1 MSVIFYP
8 GKMKKVL
15 RAFTTIGLL
24 NVSIAAI
31 SAPQQPT
38 ASGPAREISDNT
50 VSGSNG
56 TVSSAPV
63 NLTAAMRPDIDTSMF
78 RIDTRSKAAVERVQD
93 KATELK
99 AYAAAH
105 NYNSEYAFLVDMSLP
120 SGKNRFFIYNFKK
133 DVIEASSLVAHG
145 FGSTIPNSYDE
156 LIFSN
161 TPESYMTSLGKYK
174 IGNSYYGSFGLSY
187 KLHGLES
194 TNDKA
199 FERTVVLHSATS
211 IPDVEPFPNLISQSA
226 GCPMVSK
233 SFLGVLTR
241 YIKASKKPVL
251 LWIYYS

>member
-145 FGSTIPNSYDE
+145 E
-156 LIFSN
+156 
-161 TPESYMTSLGKYK
+161 
-174 IGNSYYGSFGLSY
+174 
-187 KLHGLES
+187 
-194 TNDKA
+194 
-199 FERTVVLHSATS
+199 
-211 IPDVEPFPNLISQSA
+211 A
-226 GCPMVSK
+226 G
-233 SFLGVLTR
+233 
-241 YIKASKKPVL
+241 
-251 LWIYYS
+251 